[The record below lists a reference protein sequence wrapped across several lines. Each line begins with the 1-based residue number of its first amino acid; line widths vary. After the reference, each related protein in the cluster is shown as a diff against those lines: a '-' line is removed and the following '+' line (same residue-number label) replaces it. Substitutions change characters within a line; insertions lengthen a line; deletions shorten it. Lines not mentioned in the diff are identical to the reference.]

1 MPLSNRLSIALLVIL
16 LGWGQLSWGTVIARF
31 DPAADTQMV
40 GSSFTIDIVADIPET
55 EPVLGWGLDLTIDDP
70 AIISQVGSPVI
81 GPLWY
86 ATYAPD
92 GDELAAL
99 AFPDNV
105 WGDDVLLATI
115 TFSADVIGQTDLIL
129 SVTDGD
135 LTEGFPLDP
144 TGFAEVTFE
153 PGHVTVI
160 PEPLAVILLAMML
173 GLLAI
178 RRRWHRPS

>member
-16 LGWGQLSWGTVIARF
+16 LGWGQQSWATVTAGF
-31 DPAADTQMV
+31 DPAVDTQMV
-40 GSSFTIDIVADIPET
+40 GNLFTIDIVADIPEA

-70 AIISQVGSPVI
+70 AVISQVGSPVI

-86 ATYAPD
+86 AAYAPD

-99 AFPDNV
+99 AFDQSVSGTN
-105 WGDDVLLATI
+105 VLLATI
-115 TFSADVIGQTDLIL
+115 TFSADAVGQTDLIL

-144 TGFAEVTFE
+144 TGFAEVSFE
-153 PGHVTVI
+153 PGDVTVI
-160 PEPLAVILLAMML
+160 PEPLAMVLVVMMA
-173 GLLAI
+173 GLLAV
-178 RRRWHRPS
+178 RRRHRPW